1 MQWLAKGLA
10 VVVTAIA
17 LGTLIPGEAEGQPRE
32 RNRITKEELEQFH
45 ENRSDLFRAVRSLRP
60 HFVQGSRGTRS
71 VGGGAMVVTRPVLY
85 VNGSRMADVAMLTD
99 IMTRDVAE
107 VRFIPPTE
115 AAMTYNAEHGAG
127 VILVTLVNKPP
138 DGG

>member
-1 MQWLAKGLA
+1 MQWVAKGLA
-10 VVVTAIA
+10 AVVTAT
-17 LGTLIPGEAEGQPRE
+17 LLVTLIPAEAEGQRRE
-32 RNRITKEELEQFH
+32 RNRITREELEQFH
-45 ENRSDLFRAVRSLRP
+45 ENRGDLFRAIRSLRP

-71 VGGGAMVVTRPVLY
+71 IGGGTMVATRPILY
-85 VNGSRMADVAMLTD
+85 VNGARMADIAMLTD
-99 IMTRDVAE
+99 IMTRDVVE

-127 VILVTLVNKPP
+127 VIQVTLVNKAP

>member
-1 MQWLAKGLA
+1 MNRMVDGLTTLVAAGLLLALMP
-10 VVVTAIA
+10 V
-17 LGTLIPGEAEGQPRE
+17 EAEGQRRD
-32 RNRITKEELEQFH
+32 RNLITREELEQFH
-45 ENRSDLFRAVRSLRP
+45 ENRSDLFRAIRSLRP

-71 VGGGAMVVTRPVLY
+71 VGGGAMVATRPILY
-85 VNGSRMADVAMLTD
+85 VNGARMADITMLTD
-99 IMTRDVAE
+99 IMTRDVVE

-127 VILVTLVNKPP
+127 VILVTLINKPP